1 MAETNPTERA
11 GAAPAPPLRSPV
23 WVSVGALGLA
33 LTVTSIAMLISRW
46 LPWHSLDDYSL
57 YMMAGGTIDSLTL
70 ITVGTVCLCAALVAL
85 EAGRPARLFA
95 GVCIVLAIAVVAIY
109 AGLLSALPG
118 VAREAA
124 QSSFDARMVRLGIM
138 RASLAAA
145 VSFFLYLWF
154 AWTAWRLSR
163 PDSEPSR

>member
-1 MAETNPTERA
+1 MAETNPAERA
-11 GAAPAPPLRSPV
+11 GNAPAPPLHSPV
-23 WVSVGALGLA
+23 WASVGALGLA
-33 LTVTSIAMLISRW
+33 LTVTAIVMLISRW
-46 LPWHSLDDYSL
+46 LPWQKLDDYSL
-57 YMMAGGTIDSLTL
+57 YMMSGGTIDSLTL

-85 EAGRPARLFA
+85 QAQGAARLFA
-95 GVCIVLAIAVVAIY
+95 GVCVVLAIGVVAVY

-118 VAREAA
+118 VTREAA
-124 QSSFDARMVRLGIM
+124 QSSFDARMVRLGVM